1 MRVQPRMRVG
11 IGMAKKKKGGFGKF
25 IGSLGGNPYDRLMSQ
40 FERTVK
46 QHGDDEDELADQ
58 LDRFVR
64 IARRRFDEG
73 EIDDEEHDLLIEEV
87 EDIHPSGKNF
97 PRLGDTGDEFY
108 DSDDVPDAPELRI
121 GKNVDLDD
129 LLSSNSNSF
138 QGSWGT
144 SEYDEY
150 RARMAAEF
158 MRESDEA
165 IASGDHEMVTAQDP
179 GGGRVFSDDEDEAE
193 ATKRKIMVEEGIIDE
208 SELEEES
215 DDEIE
220 VDEDGV
226 EWWEDEEGQWWYRP
240 PNEEDW
246 YAYEE

>member
-1 MRVQPRMRVG
+1 
-11 IGMAKKKKGGFGKF
+11 MARKKKGGFGKF
-25 IGSLGGNPYDRLMSQ
+25 IGSLGGNPYDRLMGQ
-40 FERTVK
+40 FDRTVK
-46 QHGDDEDELADQ
+46 QHEDDEDELADQ

-73 EIDDEEHDLLIEEV
+73 EIDDEEHDLLMEEV
-87 EDIHPSGKNF
+87 EDVHPTGKSY
-97 PRLGDTGDEFY
+97 PRLGDSGDEFY
-108 DSDDVPDAPELRI
+108 DSDDIPDAPELRI
-121 GKNVDLDD
+121 GKDVDLDD
-129 LLSSNSNSF
+129 LLSSSGSS

-150 RARMAAEF
+150 RERMAAEF
-158 MRESDEA
+158 MRESNEA

-179 GGGRVFSDDEDEAE
+179 GGGRVFADDEDEAKE
-193 ATKRKIMVEEGIIDE
+193 TKRKIMIEEGLIDE
-208 SELEEES
+208 DEAEEES
-215 DDEIE
+215 DDGIE

>member
-1 MRVQPRMRVG
+1 
-11 IGMAKKKKGGFGKF
+11 MARKKKSGFGKF
-25 IGSLGGNPYDRLMSQ
+25 IGSLGGNPYDRLMGQ

-46 QHGDDEDELADQ
+46 QNEDDDDELANE

-73 EIDDEEHDLLIEEV
+73 EIDDEEHDLLMEEV
-87 EDIHPSGKNF
+87 EDVHPTGKTY
-97 PRLGDTGDEFY
+97 PRLGDSADEFY
-108 DSDDVPDAPELRI
+108 DSDDIPDAPELKI
-121 GKNVDLDD
+121 GKNVDLDA
-129 LLSSNSNSF
+129 LLSSSDRS
-138 QGSWGT
+138 QGSWGA

-150 RARMAAEF
+150 RERMAAEF
-158 MRESDEA
+158 KRESDEA
-165 IASGDHEMVTAQDP
+165 IASGDHQMITAQDP
-179 GGGRVFSDDEDEAE
+179 GGGRVFGDDEDEAE

-208 SELEEES
+208 EEEES
-215 DDEIE
+215 DDGIE

>member
-1 MRVQPRMRVG
+1 
-11 IGMAKKKKGGFGKF
+11 MARKKKSGFGKF
-25 IGSLGGNPYDRLMSQ
+25 IGSLGGNPYDRLMGQ
-40 FERTVK
+40 FDRTVK
-46 QHGDDEDELADQ
+46 QHEDDDNELADE

-73 EIDDEEHDLLIEEV
+73 EIDDEEHDLLMEEV
-87 EDIHPSGKNF
+87 EDVHPTGKSY
-97 PRLGDTGDEFY
+97 PRLGDSADEFY
-108 DSDDVPDAPELRI
+108 DSDDVPDAPELKI

-129 LLSSNSNSF
+129 LLSSSDRS

-150 RARMAAEF
+150 RERMAAEF
-158 MRESDEA
+158 NRESDEA
-165 IASGDHEMVTAQDP
+165 IASGDHQMMTAQDP
-179 GGGRVFSDDEDEAE
+179 GGGRVFGDDEDEAE
-193 ATKRKIMVEEGIIDE
+193 VTKRKIMVEEGIIDE
-208 SELEEES
+208 EEEEES
-215 DDEIE
+215 DDGIE

-240 PNEEDW
+240 PDEEDW